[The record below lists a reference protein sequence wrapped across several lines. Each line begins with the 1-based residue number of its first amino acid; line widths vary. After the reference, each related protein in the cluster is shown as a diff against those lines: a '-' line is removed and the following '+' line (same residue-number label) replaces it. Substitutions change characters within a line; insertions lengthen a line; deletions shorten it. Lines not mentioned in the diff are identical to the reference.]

1 MRWAVGALALVVTA
15 NAVVLISAQR
25 ERAAPV
31 SRVSID
37 VCAADL
43 AGGGSTSQPPALRL
57 LLAPDSLVPPGLDSA
72 GLRALGFAAHVATAM
87 GHEVDSTFRRPRP
100 RPAWVRLRQTADS
113 LARFRV
119 AGVAPRRELLAPD
132 TTSIVIRA
140 RISVRQRFA
149 EPSTAPAPGGHEDGV
164 RSRGVLYPAVVEII
178 PSELHLDRHQSAA
191 LTRALSGATGCAAR
205 RRVVIATGKRGG
217 IWVDSVP

>member
-1 MRWAVGALALVVTA
+1 MRWAAAALALVVTA
-15 NAVVLISAQR
+15 NAVVLISARR

-31 SRVSID
+31 NRVSID
-37 VCAADL
+37 VCAAHL

-72 GLRALGFAAHVATAM
+72 GLRALGFAAHLATAM
-87 GHEVDSTFRRPRP
+87 GHEADSTFHWPRP

-113 LARFRV
+113 LANFRV
-119 AGVAPRRELLAPD
+119 ARVASRRELLEPD
-132 TTSIVIRA
+132 SRSIVLRA
-140 RISVRQRFA
+140 RIWVRQGFG
-149 EPSTAPAPGGHEDGV
+149 EPSEDGV
-164 RSRGVLYPAVVEII
+164 RPRGVLYPAVVEII

-205 RRVVIATGKRGG
+205 QRVVIATGKRGG

>member
-1 MRWAVGALALVVTA
+1 MRWAAGALALVVTA

-25 ERAAPV
+25 ERRVPV
-31 SRVSID
+31 SRVTID
-37 VCAADL
+37 VCAAHL

-57 LLAPDSLVPPGLDSA
+57 LLAPDSLPLPPGLDSA
-72 GLRALGFAAHVATAM
+72 GLRALGFAAHLATAM
-87 GHEVDSTFRRPRP
+87 GHEADSTFRWPRP

-113 LARFRV
+113 LARFSV
-119 AGVAPRRELLAPD
+119 ARVAPRRELLAPD

-140 RISVRQRFA
+140 RIWVRQRFG
-149 EPSTAPAPGGHEDGV
+149 EPSEDGV
-164 RSRGVLYPAVVEII
+164 RSRGVLYPTVVEII

-191 LTRALSGATGCAAR
+191 LTSALSGATGCAAR

-217 IWVDSVP
+217 TWVDSVP